1 MATATRTAVAPR
13 GTTARSGSGRWVGTV
28 VIAVVLTLAVLI
40 FGFLGT
46 LLFGIVMGTEFCP
59 HTFERRGFAFREI
72 PFTGIQISSID
83 RRTDTGIVELHIIQ
97 QGYLVPDH
105 TEPKTWHLLS
115 LTRFRGTYAEGDAK
129 LLMKYFDAQND
140 KDEYAW
146 LTWSEQNPNLA
157 KVLWPAVAK
166 SAQAGDYLMIPD
178 LFTHARSTK
187 DPVELQKKVDAVL
200 AKPTKPAG
208 KTPTK
213 DAVNKTDPG
222 KVAPKKDATEKSTKS

>member
-1 MATATRTAVAPR
+1 MVV
-13 GTTARSGSGRWVGTV
+13 VGT
-28 VIAVVLTLAVLI
+28 LAILI
-40 FGFLGT
+40 LGFLGT

-59 HTFERRGFAFREI
+59 DTFERRGFAFREI

-83 RRTDTGIVELHIIQ
+83 RRTDTGVVELHIIQ
-97 QGYLVPDH
+97 KGYLVPDH

-146 LTWSEQNPNLA
+146 LIWSEQNPNLA

-166 SAQAGDYLMIPD
+166 SAQAGNYLVIPD
-178 LFTHARSTK
+178 LFTSARSTK

-200 AKPTKPAG
+200 AKITKPAVKPTSVKG
-208 KTPTK
+208 SSETAKKGDPTK
-213 DAVNKTDPG
+213 KEDSVNAAP
-222 KVAPKKDATEKSTKS
+222 APKKGAPEKTTKP